1 MLTIKKPPTV
11 EEAKIMAERVEKHS
25 QLKQR
30 SRQVRDDILD
40 TSIPAEDKPELQQ
53 LLVGIETEIAA
64 FKAETHPVAEDPF
77 KVVEDAAAVD
87 QKKEDKRKEAE
98 DLQQATLSEMRR
110 KDLQGI
116 SY

>member
-1 MLTIKKPPTV
+1 MSFTKQPPSI
-11 EEAKIMAERVEKHS
+11 EEVKLLNERMEKHD
-25 QLKQR
+25 QLKTRLKQT
-30 SRQVRDDILD
+30 RDRL
-40 TSIPAEDKPELQQ
+40 TAAGTTGAEKLELQE
-53 LLVGIETEIAA
+53 LLIGIETEMAA
-64 FKAETHPVAEDPF
+64 FKAESNPDPVDPF

-87 QKKEDKRKEAE
+87 QKKADKRKEAE